1 MRHYWKFQGE
11 REEFKAKRRYEAKLE
26 FFRVAGTGVEH
37 PVPQKLSLG
46 GFLVNIGW
54 ELDNVMGSTTAWH

>member
-11 REEFKAKRRYEAKLE
+11 REEFKAKGRYEAKLE

-37 PVPQKLSLG
+37 PVPH
-46 GFLVNIGW
+46 W
-54 ELDNVMGSTTAWH
+54 EPDNVMGSTTAWH